1 MLETRYVISCYVHVG
16 YLIYT
21 TLGIR
26 SFLATNNARD
36 VFRFEK
42 IHQVGIPDYEC
53 LEKHMIEN
61 NPINTQIDGRIVIEY
76 ENGP

>member
-1 MLETRYVISCYVHVG
+1 MCKLLSSHG

-21 TLGIR
+21 IFGIF
-26 SFLATNNARD
+26 SYLAKN
-36 VFRFEK
+36 RFGQFEN
-42 IHQVGIPDYEC
+42 QVGIPDYEC
-53 LEKHMIEN
+53 LEKSMVEN